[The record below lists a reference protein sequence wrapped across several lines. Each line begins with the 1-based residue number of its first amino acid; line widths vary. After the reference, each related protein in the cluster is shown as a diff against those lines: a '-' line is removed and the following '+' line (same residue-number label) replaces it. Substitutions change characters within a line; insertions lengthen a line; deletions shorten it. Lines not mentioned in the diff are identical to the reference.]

1 MVGKLTD
8 SQKRII
14 VAAYASGGVS
24 LRDLAAEYHVS
35 KDTISN
41 IVRENKDFKT
51 KLDNIK
57 KENDEQEYRDILEY
71 FKTNDGKLAGR
82 ISKALDVPDEVFDAS
97 SLRDRGGFAK
107 LVSELVLLMK
117 RERDASGGGEDGG
130 RRLEVVFV
138 DNSKKED
145 REAVEE

>member
-1 MVGKLTD
+1 MGKLTD

-24 LRDLAAEYHVS
+24 LRELAAEYHVS

-41 IVRENKDFKT
+41 ILRENKDFQT
-51 KLDNIK
+51 KLDTIK
-57 KENDEQEYRDILEY
+57 KKSENQQYKNILEY
-71 FKTNDGKLAGR
+71 FKQNDGKLAGR
-82 ISKALDVPDEVFDAS
+82 IEKALDVPDEVFDGS

-107 LVSELVLLMK
+107 LVAELVLMIK
-117 RERDASGGGEDGG
+117 RERENEDGGENSG

-138 DNSKKED
+138 DNSKKT
-145 REAVEE
+145 EEVDGE